1 MTEIE
6 VFAPAKINLA
16 LHVVGQRTD
25 GFHLLDTLVSF
36 ASVGDQLR
44 LATDQGRQMTI
55 SGPEGG
61 GLPNDGMNI
70 VLRVASEF
78 WKTGPLRSHLI
89 KNLPVSSGIGGGSA
103 DAAACFRG
111 MLWLLDQTD
120 AGAHLM
126 TAEAMAALLKI
137 GADVPMCL
145 LSEPARVRGI
155 GERIEPLPTLP
166 VLPVLLVN
174 PRVAVST
181 PQVFKALKSKE
192 NSEMM
197 AMPAAFANAAVLVD
211 WLSAQRNDLQ
221 APAIAI
227 APVIG
232 TALSALETLEGCALA
247 RMSGSGA
254 TCFGIFATLSE
265 AEAGAK
271 TLRQQHP
278 EWWIAPAMLDGQN
291 RVAPQL
297 IRATT

>member
-6 VFAPAKINLA
+6 LFAPAKINLA

-44 LATDQGRQMTI
+44 LATDDGRQLTI
-55 SGPEGG
+55 SGPEAGN
-61 GLPNDGMNI
+61 LPVDGDNI
-70 VLRVASEF
+70 ILRVASAF
-78 WKTGPLRSHLI
+78 WKNGPLRSHLV
-89 KNLPVSSGIGGGSA
+89 KNLPVASGMGGGSA

-111 MLWLLDQTD
+111 IMALLARTTP
-120 AGAHLM
+120 M
-126 TAEAMAALLKI
+126 TPEALATLLKI

-145 LSEPARVRGI
+145 RSEPARVRGI
-155 GERIEPLPTLP
+155 GERIDPVPTLP

-181 PQVFKALKSKE
+181 PQVFKALECKE
-192 NSEMM
+192 NSEMA
-197 AMPAAFANAAVLVD
+197 AMPDAFPTANVLIT

-232 TALSALETLEGCALA
+232 TALTTLETLQGCALA

-254 TCFGIFATLSE
+254 TCFGIFSTLSE

-278 EWWIAPAMLDGQN
+278 EWWIAAAMLDGQD
-291 RVAPQL
+291 RIAPQL